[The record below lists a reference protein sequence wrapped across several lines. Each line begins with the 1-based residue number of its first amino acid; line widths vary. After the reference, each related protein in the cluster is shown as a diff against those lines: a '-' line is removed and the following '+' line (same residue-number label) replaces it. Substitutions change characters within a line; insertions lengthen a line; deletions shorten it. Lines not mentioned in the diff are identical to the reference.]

1 MSDHLQIR
9 KMIEAYQ
16 SMVMARQ
23 HLGKLS
29 LRIEEERQAC
39 AELRELLEKEYED
52 IEALEKSNLP
62 RLFSSMLK
70 NDEEQMEIEK
80 QEYLH
85 AAIKYKEANQMLELL
100 EFERKVLE
108 EKLLK
113 ERAVKEELD
122 AALRY
127 RSRQISQEYPGLI
140 SELSSLDLRAD
151 QQMALVRELREAII
165 VGAKV
170 LQLLQKMVEQLG
182 KVREWGLWNSQD
194 QQSARQEAWIDQAQ
208 QLSYQ
213 IKQLLQE
220 FEDELEDIYKFQ
232 RIKGVYRFEELTHF
246 TDIYTNRL
254 ISDWI
259 VRKKIQASLSNVQA
273 VQDSITRIVQ
283 SLKQEVKQA
292 EISIG
297 YLQEQRVKVIL
308 GLEL

>member
-1 MSDHLQIR
+1 
-9 KMIEAYQ
+9 MIEAYQ

-23 HLGKLS
+23 HLAKLN

-39 AELRELLEKEYED
+39 AELRELLEKEYQD
-52 IEALEKSNLP
+52 IEELEKSNLS
-62 RLFSSMLK
+62 RLFSSILK
-70 NDEEQMEIEK
+70 SDEEQMEIER

-85 AAIKYKEANQMLELL
+85 AAIKYKEANQMFELL
-100 EFERKVLE
+100 EFEKKVLE

-122 AALRY
+122 AALRF
-127 RSRQISQEYPGLI
+127 RSRQISQEYPTLI
-140 SELSSLDLRAD
+140 AELGDLDLKAD
-151 QQMALVRELREAII
+151 QQMALMRELREAII

-170 LQLLQKMVEQLG
+170 LQLLQKMVEQLS
-182 KVREWGLWNSQD
+182 KVKEWGLWNSQN
-194 QQSARQEAWIDQAQ
+194 QKSARQEAWIDEAQ
-208 QLSYQ
+208 QHSYQ
-213 IKQLLQE
+213 IKQLLQQ

-232 RIKGVYRFEELTHF
+232 RIKGVYRFEELTLF

-259 VRKKIQASLSNVQA
+259 VRKKIQASMANVQA

-283 SLKQEVKQA
+283 SLKQEVRQA

-308 GLEL
+308 GVEL

>member
-1 MSDHLQIR
+1 MSDNLQIR

-23 HLGKLS
+23 HLGKLNI
-29 LRIEEERQAC
+29 RIEEERQAC
-39 AELRELLEKEYED
+39 AELRDLLEKEYED
-52 IEALEKSNLP
+52 IEVLEKSNLS

-70 NDEEQMEIEK
+70 NDDEQMEIEK

-85 AAIKYKEANQMLELL
+85 AAIKYKEANQMVDLL
-100 EFERKVLE
+100 EFEKKVLE

-140 SELSSLDLRAD
+140 SELTSLDLRAD

-170 LQLLQKMVEQLG
+170 LQLFKKMVEQLS
-182 KVREWGLWNSQD
+182 KVKEWGLWNSQD
-194 QQSARQEAWIDQAQ
+194 QQSARQETWIDQAQ

-232 RIKGVYRFEELTHF
+232 RIKGVYSFEELTHF

-259 VRKKIQASLSNVQA
+259 VRKKIQASLANVQA

-292 EISIG
+292 EISIE
-297 YLQEQRVKVIL
+297 YLQKQRVKVIL